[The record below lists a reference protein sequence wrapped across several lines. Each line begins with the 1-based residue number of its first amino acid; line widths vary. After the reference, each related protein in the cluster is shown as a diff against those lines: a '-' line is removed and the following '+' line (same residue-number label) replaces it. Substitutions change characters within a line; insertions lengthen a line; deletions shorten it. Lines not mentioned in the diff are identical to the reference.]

1 MRERINRLAKGIID
15 MEVPEIAIQPENL
28 DHVEID
34 AGGLEKREL
43 YITSQN
49 GLHIKGLAY
58 SSNPR
63 VRVLSASFGGL
74 RNHVMYEIDSEYLE
88 YGDVVEG
95 RFSLITNGGEFEIPY
110 SFAVQSGVSGRALRK
125 LKEPKDFVNLAK
137 QNYETAVQIFE
148 YRDFAGVPFMQDM
161 QIRCLYDGLL
171 GRGNRYGQVEQ
182 FMIGLGLKSPVGLQ
196 VDERRREYDSIE
208 KDSRDTIELRR
219 SGWGYLAVNVR
230 VDGSFIRVGRKNF
243 TNEDFTGGVCEF
255 PFEISPGGL
264 HAGRNLGSITFE
276 TLNESITVEIEVHQ
290 GCGRAAEGV
299 SPDSG
304 EMFRKYFDLR
314 LDYENN
320 AGDAETLIE
329 QMLAQVEQIRLV
341 CGQSTR
347 LSLLEAELNL
357 LAVREEKAR
366 EALAECQDEIF
377 ENRQVRP
384 DLYCLY
390 QYVYLRLE
398 PDMERWESL
407 GRLSRKYMEDGRGEY
422 LLFYVFSRCEEQYCF
437 ENPADVLV
445 RMKVLYGRGC
455 HSPFLYTQ
463 ALAILNDAPQL
474 MLGIGAFE
482 TQVLYFGARRGLV
495 REELAVKAAML
506 AVTNRNYQPLQCRM
520 LKTIYG
526 KFPKKEILASV
537 CSQMIRGD
545 CRREKD
551 FEWYERA
558 LSEKISLTRL
568 YEYFLYS
575 LPKDYGKLMPDE
587 VLRYFSYDHNLDQ
600 NSRAV
605 LYANMIRY
613 MDRDSKVY
621 QDYQKTMGAFA
632 VEQVLKA
639 RIGRNLAVIYDA
651 MIYPDMVDQP
661 VAQILPSILNSCR
674 IACADRR
681 MRNVVVCYEELTDQ
695 GVYPIRDGVAY
706 VPVYFDGSRL
716 LFEDAY
722 GNRYTNVEHEETPVM
737 YKPELEKRCFEV
749 YPEHAMLLLGACRKA
764 GEKEEPDA
772 EDIGI
777 IDRALTRLRLHPLY
791 SRELIGRIIQYY
803 QKEPAQDG
811 EGAEPIDLKPL
822 LSVDREIITRQQ
834 RVDMCQALIGH
845 GYIREAYGMIRRY
858 YCQVPPEKLRRL
870 CSRMILNELFDEDE
884 LLLKLAYS
892 VFEEEQTD
900 SVILDYLC
908 EHYNG
913 STDQMYRLLLK
924 GVADRVETY
933 DLEERL
939 LAQMLFTDRTDK
951 IDRVF
956 SLYMERKKTGENIVK
971 AYFTMKST
979 QYFMEGKPA
988 GEDVFRYLEGMIHG
1002 AIEKEKLS
1010 TIYLLALTK
1019 YYAGLTHLDAEQK
1032 ELCQTIVDILL
1043 AEGMVFAHFKP
1054 LAAHVHIPQEIT
1066 DKVILQYIGRKDSGV
1081 DLQVRIRPQEERF
1094 YGDDMKRMY
1103 QGIFI
1108 KQKVL
1113 FEGETMEYRIYERQ
1127 GDRQILME
1135 EGSLSCDR
1143 KADTSEDSRFRL
1155 LNQMAVYMNQR
1166 EESGL
1171 KEAMEEYVKKTAA
1184 VEGLFGLM

>member
-15 MEVPEIAIQPENL
+15 TEAPKIAIQPESL
-28 DHVEID
+28 EHAEID
-34 AGGLEKREL
+34 AGGLEKKEL

-88 YGDVVEG
+88 YGDVIEG
-95 RFSLITNGGEFEIPY
+95 SFSLVTNGGEFTVPY
-110 SFAVQSGVSGRALRK
+110 SFVVQSGVSGRALRK
-125 LKEPKDFVNLAK
+125 LKEAKDFAALAK

-161 QIRCLYDGLL
+161 KVRSLYDGLL

-182 FMIGLGLKSPVGLQ
+182 FMIGLGLKGPVELQ
-196 VDERRREYDSIE
+196 AGELRREYAAIE
-208 KDSRDTIELRR
+208 RNSRDTIELHR

-230 VDGSFIRVGRKNF
+230 VDGSFIRIGKKNF
-243 TNEDFTGGVCEF
+243 TNDDFTGAVYEF
-255 PFEISPGGL
+255 PFELTPAGL

-290 GCGRAAEGV
+290 SRPEADAGPGSAMLKRYLE
-299 SPDSG
+299 
-304 EMFRKYFDLR
+304 LR

-320 AGDAETLIE
+320 VGDAEKLIE
-329 QMLAQVEQIRLV
+329 QMLDQAEQLRMT
-341 CGQSTR
+341 CGQSAR

-357 LAVREEKAR
+357 LAVREERAR

-377 ENRQVRP
+377 ENRQSRP

-390 QYVYLRLE
+390 QYVSLCLD

-422 LLFYVFSRCEEQYCF
+422 LLFYVFSRCEEKYCF

-463 ALAILNDAPQL
+463 ALSILNDAPQL

-495 REELAVKAAML
+495 REELAVKAAMM
-506 AVTNRNYQPLQCRM
+506 AVTNRNYQPLQCRV
-520 LKTIYG
+520 LKTLYE
-526 KFPKKEILASV
+526 KFPKKELLASI

-545 CRREKD
+545 CRQEKD
-551 FEWYERA
+551 FGWYEKA

-613 MDRDSKVY
+613 MDRESKVY
-621 QDYQKTMGAFA
+621 QDYQKAMGAFA
-632 VEQVLKA
+632 VEQVLKG

-651 MIYPDMVDQP
+651 MIFPDMVDQP

-674 IACADRR
+674 IACADKR

-695 GVYPIRDGVAY
+695 GVYPIRDGVSY

-764 GEKEEPDA
+764 GEKDEPDA
-772 EDIGI
+772 EDIRI
-777 IDRALTRLRLHPLY
+777 IDRALTRLKLHPLY
-791 SRELIGRIIQYY
+791 SKELIGRIIAYY
-803 QKEPAQDG
+803 LRGQAADVED
-811 EGAEPIDLKPL
+811 AEQLNIKPL
-822 LSVDREIITRQQ
+822 LSADKEIITRKQ
-834 RVDMCQALIGH
+834 RSDMCQALIGH
-845 GYIREAYGMIRRY
+845 GYIREAYGMLRKY
-858 YCQVPPEKLRRL
+858 FCEVPPEKLRRL

-892 VFEEEQTD
+892 VFDEDKAD

-913 STDQMYRLLLK
+913 STDQMYRLLLR
-924 GVADRVETY
+924 GVADKVETY

-939 LAQMLFTDRTDK
+939 LAQMLFTDQTDR

-956 SLYMERKKTGENIVK
+956 GLYMERKKTSESIVK

-979 QYFMEGKPA
+979 QYFMEDRPA

-1010 TIYLLALTK
+1010 AIYLLALTK
-1019 YYAGLTHLDAEQK
+1019 YYAGLTQLDAEQT
-1032 ELCQTIVDILL
+1032 ELCQAIVDILL

-1054 LAAHVHIPQEIT
+1054 LAAHVRIPQEIT
-1066 DKVILQYIGRKDSGV
+1066 DKAILQYIGTKDSRV

-1094 YGDDMKRMY
+1094 YGDDMKRVY
-1103 QGIFI
+1103 QGVFI

-1113 FEGETMEYRIYERQ
+1113 FEGETMEYRIYEHQ
-1127 GDRQILME
+1127 GDRQVLMK

-1143 KADTSEDSRFRL
+1143 KADAGEDSRFRL
-1155 LNQMAVYMNQR
+1155 LNQMAVYMNMK
-1166 EESGL
+1166 EEAGL
-1171 KEAMEEYVKKTAA
+1171 RDAMEEYVRKTAA